1 MQSVTSLTASWIFVA
16 PLPSGF
22 RLIEGKTSAWSVSAV
37 QQLVADAFDL
47 PIKMVTLEQAS
58 LYGRDNH
65 RPVTVQS
72 QGPSQFN
79 SLSVSLLPHF
89 KRWHI
94 KGLLVLDCL
103 HLYTYL
109 IACTLRDA
117 TLKEYAEETNCTR
130 ICGKHKISHTHTN
143 THARAHR
150 TPSTMPLLLLAASVW
165 QIILTPEKTEEGEE
179 KERLGVRQREVKR
192 GEAVPCGITGGFEGS
207 KWKREK
213 GGGGVR
219 IQGDI
224 TGKMA

>member
-117 TLKEYAEETNCTR
+117 TLKEYAEVKKQTVDVSVEST
-130 ICGKHKISHTHTN
+130 KHTHTR
-143 THARAHR
+143 ARAQN
-150 TPSTMPLLLLAASVW
+150 TCYNAAASSGR
-165 QIILTPEKTEEGEE
+165 QCLADNFNTRENSAGRREGAPGSETERSQEGGSCALWHHRRVRGKRSGEE
-179 KERLGVRQREVKR
+179 KKR
-192 GEAVPCGITGGFEGS
+192 GGWESRVT
-207 KWKREK
+207 
-213 GGGGVR
+213 
-219 IQGDI
+219 
-224 TGKMA
+224 

>member
-117 TLKEYAEETNCTR
+117 TLKEYAEVKKQTVHVSVEST
-130 ICGKHKISHTHTN
+130 KHTHT
-143 THARAHR
+143 HR
-150 TPSTMPLLLLAASVW
+150 TPATMPLLLLAASVW
-165 QIILTPEKTEEGEE
+165 LIILTPEKTEEGEE
-179 KERLGVRQREVKR
+179 RERLGVTQREVKR
-192 GEAVPCGITGGFEGS
+192 GEAVPCGITGGLEGS
-207 KWKREK
+207 KWRREK
-213 GGGGVR
+213 EGWVR
-219 IQGDI
+219 IQADI
-224 TGKMA
+224 TDKTA

>member
-117 TLKEYAEETNCTR
+117 TLKEYAEVKKQTVHVSVEST
-130 ICGKHKISHTHTN
+130 KHTHT
-143 THARAHR
+143 HIEH
-150 TPSTMPLLLLAASVW
+150 LLQCRCFFWPPVFGW
-165 QIILTPEKTEEGEE
+165 
-179 KERLGVRQREVKR
+179 
-192 GEAVPCGITGGFEGS
+192 
-207 KWKREK
+207 
-213 GGGGVR
+213 
-219 IQGDI
+219 
-224 TGKMA
+224 

>member
-1 MQSVTSLTASWIFVA
+1 M
-16 PLPSGF
+16 
-22 RLIEGKTSAWSVSAV
+22 
-37 QQLVADAFDL
+37 ADAFDL

-72 QGPSQFN
+72 QGLSQFN

-117 TLKEYAEETNCTR
+117 TFKEYAEVKKQTVHVSVEST
-130 ICGKHKISHTHTN
+130 KSHTHR
-143 THARAHR
+143 HAREHR
-150 TPSTMPLLLLAASVW
+150 TPATMPLLLLAASVW

-179 KERLGVRQREVKR
+179 RERLGVRQRGVKR
-192 GEAVPCGITGGFEGS
+192 VEVAPCGITGGFEGS
-207 KWKREK
+207 KWRREK
-213 GGGGVR
+213 EGWVR

-224 TGKMA
+224 TD